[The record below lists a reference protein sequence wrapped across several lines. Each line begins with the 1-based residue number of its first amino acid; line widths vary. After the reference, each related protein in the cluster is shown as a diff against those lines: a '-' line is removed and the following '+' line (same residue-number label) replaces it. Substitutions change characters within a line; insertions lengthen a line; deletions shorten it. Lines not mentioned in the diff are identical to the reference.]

1 MKKRI
6 QVNVALDE
14 AEAAIINEYCAV
26 HDRTP
31 QWLLKAG
38 ARRIIEDDILERK
51 ADLMTMQSVKELE
64 QGLSQPLDELM
75 SMMARDRK
83 EGDSMAIPLLRK
95 SA

>member
-6 QVNVALDE
+6 QVNVALEESE
-14 AEAAIINEYCAV
+14 ADIINEYCTV

-38 ARRIIEDDILERK
+38 ARRIIEEDILERK
-51 ADLMTMQSVKELE
+51 ADLLTMQSIREIE
-64 QGLSQPLDELM
+64 NGLSQPLDQLLTKI
-75 SMMARDRK
+75 AADRK
-83 EGDSMAIPLLRK
+83 RGEEMADRMLRK